1 MKICPGSKC
10 KWDTRSGGPPD
21 NRFPGRGVAVKRR
34 RMRARERRRG
44 GCDVREKYQAVKGS
58 YR

>member
-1 MKICPGSKC
+1 MGHTERNPPGN
-10 KWDTRSGGPPD
+10 G
-21 NRFPGRGVAVKRR
+21 FPGREMAVKGRR
-34 RMRARERRRG
+34 GMKAWARERRRG